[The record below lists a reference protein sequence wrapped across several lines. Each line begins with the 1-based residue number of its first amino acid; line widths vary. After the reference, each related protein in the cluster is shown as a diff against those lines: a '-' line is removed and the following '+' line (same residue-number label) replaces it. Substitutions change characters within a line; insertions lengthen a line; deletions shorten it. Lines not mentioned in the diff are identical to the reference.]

1 MATNSS
7 ENLTGLLRASGLSG
21 GDSLN
26 THMTSLADQLQ
37 QQQTIN
43 DALMQQTLAAMVQPA
58 SGGSGGGSS
67 GGMTGDS
74 GVTSILGAI
83 GSTLGGVLG
92 GGLGLAPLVSGIAG
106 LFGGG
111 DSSTPAA
118 LPTYMAPLP
127 INLDAGFSEG
137 GGGAFGV
144 DAAQGGTPRA
154 MTNSPS
160 SQITVQVQTMDSQS
174 FLDHSGDIALAVRQA
189 MLQSSV
195 LNDVIR
201 EV

>member
-1 MATNSS
+1 MANSP
-7 ENLTGLLRASGLSG
+7 ENLTSLLRASGLSG

-37 QQQTIN
+37 QQHSIN
-43 DALMQQTLAAMVQPA
+43 DALMQQTLAAMLQPA
-58 SGGSGGGSS
+58 SGGGSS
-67 GGMTGDS
+67 GGTGGD
-74 GVTSILGAI
+74 SILGTI
-83 GSTLGGVLG
+83 GSALGGVLG
-92 GGLGLAPLVSGIAG
+92 GGLGLAPLISGIAG

-111 DSSTPAA
+111 DSSAPAA
-118 LPTYMAPLP
+118 LPTYIAPLP

-144 DAAQGGTPRA
+144 DAAQGGAPRA
-154 MTNSPS
+154 MTSSPS
-160 SQITVQVQTMDSQS
+160 SQITVQVQAMDSQS

-189 MLQSSV
+189 MLQSGV

-201 EV
+201 EA

>member
-1 MATNSS
+1 MANSS
-7 ENLTGLLRASGLSG
+7 EGLTGLLRASGLTG

-26 THMTSLADQLQ
+26 AHMTSLADQLQ
-37 QQQTIN
+37 QQQSVN
-43 DALMQQTLAAMVQPA
+43 DALMQQTLAAMVQPEG
-58 SGGSGGGSS
+58 GGSGGGS
-67 GGMTGDS
+67 GGD
-74 GVTSILGAI
+74 SILGTI

-92 GGLGLAPLVSGIAG
+92 GGLGLAPLVSGLAG

-127 INLDAGFSEG
+127 IHLDAGFREG

-144 DAAQGGTPRA
+144 DTAQGGAPRA
-154 MTNSPS
+154 MSNSS
-160 SQITVQVQTMDSQS
+160 SPQITVQVQAMDSQS

-189 MLQSSV
+189 MLQSNV

>member
-1 MATNSS
+1 MANSPES
-7 ENLTGLLRASGLSG
+7 LTGLLRASGLGG
-21 GDSLN
+21 GDSID
-26 THMTSLADQLQ
+26 THMNSLSDQLQ
-37 QQQTIN
+37 EQQSIN

-58 SGGSGGGSS
+58 SGGGS
-67 GGMTGDS
+67 TGDS
-74 GVTSILGAI
+74 ILGTI

-92 GGLGLAPLVSGIAG
+92 GGLGLAPLISGIAG

-118 LPTYMAPLP
+118 IPTYMAPLP

-137 GGGAFGV
+137 GGGAYGV
-144 DAAQGGTPRA
+144 DSAQGGTPRA
-154 MTNSPS
+154 MTSSPS
-160 SQITVQVQTMDSQS
+160 SQITVQVQAMDSSS
-174 FLDHSGDIALAVRQA
+174 FLDHSQDIALAVRQA
-189 MLQSSV
+189 MLQSTV

>member
-7 ENLTGLLRASGLSG
+7 ESLTGLLRASGLSG

-58 SGGSGGGSS
+58 SGGGSS
-67 GGMTGDS
+67 GGD
-74 GVTSILGAI
+74 SILGTI
-83 GSTLGGVLG
+83 GSTLGGALG

-144 DAAQGGTPRA
+144 DAAQGGAPRA

-160 SQITVQVQTMDSQS
+160 SQITVQVQAMDSQS
-174 FLDHSGDIALAVRQA
+174 FLDRSGDIALAVRQA
-189 MLQSSV
+189 MLQSNV

>member
-1 MATNSS
+1 MTTNGPES
-7 ENLTGLLRASGLSG
+7 LAGLLRASGLRG

-26 THMTSLADQLQ
+26 THMISLADQLQ
-37 QQQTIN
+37 QQQSIN
-43 DALMQQTLAAMVQPA
+43 DTLMQQTLAAMVQPA
-58 SGGSGGGSS
+58 SGGSGGGS
-67 GGMTGDS
+67 GGE
-74 GVTSILGAI
+74 SILGTI
-83 GSTLGGVLG
+83 GGALGGVLG
-92 GGLGLAPLVSGIAG
+92 GGLGLAPLISGIAG

-111 DSSTPAA
+111 DSSAPGA

-127 INLDAGFSEG
+127 IHLDAGFSEG

-144 DAAQGGTPRA
+144 DAAQGGGPRA

-160 SQITVQVQTMDSQS
+160 QITVQVQAMDSQS

>member
-1 MATNSS
+1 MANSS
-7 ENLTGLLRASGLSG
+7 ESLTGLLRASGLSG

-43 DALMQQTLAAMVQPA
+43 DALMQQTLAVMVQPA
-58 SGGSGGGSS
+58 NGVSGGSG
-67 GGMTGDS
+67 DD
-74 GVTSILGAI
+74 SILGTI
-83 GSTLGGVLG
+83 GSSLGGVLG
-92 GGLGLAPLVSGIAG
+92 GGLGLAPLISGIAG

-111 DSSTPAA
+111 DSSAPAA
-118 LPTYMAPLP
+118 LPAYMAPLP
-127 INLDAGFSEG
+127 IHLDAGFSE

-144 DAAQGGTPRA
+144 DAAQGGAPRA
-154 MTNSPS
+154 KTNSS
-160 SQITVQVQTMDSQS
+160 STQITVQVQAMDSQS

-189 MLQSSV
+189 MLQSGV

>member
-1 MATNSS
+1 MANRS
-7 ENLTGLLRASGLSG
+7 ESLTGLLQASGLSG

-26 THMTSLADQLQ
+26 THMTSLSDQLQ
-37 QQQTIN
+37 QQQSIN
-43 DALMQQTLAAMVQPA
+43 DALMQQTLAAMAQP
-58 SGGSGGGSS
+58 SGGSGGGTS
-67 GGMTGDS
+67 GGTTGDS
-74 GVTSILGAI
+74 ILGTI
-83 GSTLGGVLG
+83 GSALGGVLG

-137 GGGAFGV
+137 GGGAYGV
-144 DAAQGGTPRA
+144 DTAQGGAPRA
-154 MTNSPS
+154 MTNSSSSS
-160 SQITVQVQTMDSQS
+160 SQITVQVQAMDSSS
-174 FLDHSGDIALAVRQA
+174 FLDHSQDIALAVRQA

-201 EV
+201 DV

>member
-1 MATNSS
+1 MANSS
-7 ENLTGLLRASGLSG
+7 ESLTGLLRASGLSG

-37 QQQTIN
+37 QQQSIN

-58 SGGSGGGSS
+58 SGGGSS
-67 GGMTGDS
+67 GGD
-74 GVTSILGAI
+74 SILGTI

-111 DSSTPAA
+111 DSGAPAA

-144 DAAQGGTPRA
+144 DAAQGGAPRA

-160 SQITVQVQTMDSQS
+160 SQITVQVQAMDSQS

>member
-1 MATNSS
+1 MANSP
-7 ENLTGLLRASGLSG
+7 EGLTGLLRASGLSG

-26 THMTSLADQLQ
+26 THMTSLSDQLQ
-37 QQQTIN
+37 QQQSIN

-58 SGGSGGGSS
+58 SGGSGGGS
-67 GGMTGDS
+67 TGDS
-74 GVTSILGAI
+74 ILGTI

-92 GGLGLAPLVSGIAG
+92 GGLGLAPLISGIAG

-137 GGGAFGV
+137 GGGAYGV
-144 DAAQGGTPRA
+144 DAAQGGAPRA

-160 SQITVQVQTMDSQS
+160 SQITVQVQAMDSSS
-174 FLDHSGDIALAVRQA
+174 FLDHSQDIALAVRQA

>member
-1 MATNSS
+1 MANSS
-7 ENLTGLLRASGLSG
+7 ESLTGLLRASGLTE

-37 QQQTIN
+37 QQQNMN
-43 DALMQQTLAAMVQPA
+43 DALMQQTLAAMVQPE
-58 SGGSGGGSS
+58 SDSGSS
-67 GGMTGDS
+67 RDS
-74 GVTSILGAI
+74 LLSTI

-92 GGLGLAPLVSGIAG
+92 AGFGLAPLVSGFAG

-111 DSSTPAA
+111 DSKAPEA

-127 INLDAGFSEG
+127 IHVNAGFSEG
-137 GGGAFGV
+137 GGGPFGV
-144 DAAQGGTPRA
+144 DAAQGSAPRA
-154 MTNSPS
+154 MTNSS
-160 SQITVQVQTMDSQS
+160 AAQITVQVHAMDSQS

>member
-1 MATNSS
+1 MANSPES
-7 ENLTGLLRASGLSG
+7 LMGLLRASGLNG

-26 THMTSLADQLQ
+26 THMTSLADQLR

-58 SGGSGGGSS
+58 SGGSSNGS
-67 GGMTGDS
+67 GGES
-74 GVTSILGAI
+74 GFDSILGTI

-92 GGLGLAPLVSGIAG
+92 GDLGLAPLVSNIAG

-118 LPTYMAPLP
+118 LPTYIAPLP

-137 GGGAFGV
+137 GGGPFGV

-160 SQITVQVQTMDSQS
+160 SQITVQVQAMDSQS

>member
-1 MATNSS
+1 MTTNGPES
-7 ENLTGLLRASGLSG
+7 LTGLLRASGLSG

-26 THMTSLADQLQ
+26 RHMTSLADQLQ
-37 QQQTIN
+37 QQHALN
-43 DALMQQTLAAMVQPA
+43 DALMQQTLAAMVQPE
-58 SGGSGGGSS
+58 SGGSGGGS
-67 GGMTGDS
+67 GGDS
-74 GVTSILGAI
+74 ILSMI

-92 GGLGLAPLVSGIAG
+92 GGLGLAPLVSGLAG

-118 LPTYMAPLP
+118 LPTYIAPSP
-127 INLDAGFSEG
+127 IHLDAGFREG

-144 DAAQGGTPRA
+144 DTAQGGAPRA
-154 MTNSPS
+154 MTNSSPP
-160 SQITVQVQTMDSQS
+160 QITVQVQAMDSQS

-189 MLQSSV
+189 MLQSTV

>member
-1 MATNSS
+1 MPSTD
-7 ENLTGLLRASGLSG
+7 
-21 GDSLN
+21 GD
-26 THMTSLADQLQ
+26 
-37 QQQTIN
+37 
-43 DALMQQTLAAMVQPA
+43 P
-58 SGGSGGGSS
+58 
-67 GGMTGDS
+67 
-74 GVTSILGAI
+74 GAP
-83 GSTLGGVLG
+83 T
-92 GGLGLAPLVSGIAG
+92 
-106 LFGGG
+106 
-111 DSSTPAA
+111 A

-144 DAAQGGTPRA
+144 DAAQGGAPRA

-160 SQITVQVQTMDSQS
+160 SQITVQVQAMDSQS

>member
-1 MATNSS
+1 MANSS
-7 ENLTGLLRASGLSG
+7 EGLTSLLRASGLGG

-37 QQQTIN
+37 QQQTY
-43 DALMQQTLAAMVQPA
+43 QRRSHAADVGGDGA
-58 SGGSGGGSS
+58 AGERWRVSGDRAAIRSWARSAVRSG
-67 GGMTGDS
+67 
-74 GVTSILGAI
+74 ACWAA
-83 GSTLGGVLG
+83 
-92 GGLGLAPLVSGIAG
+92 GLGWRRWFRVSRVC
-106 LFGGG
+106 FGGG
-111 DSSTPAA
+111 DSSAPAA

-144 DAAQGGTPRA
+144 DAAQGGAPRA
-154 MTNSPS
+154 MTNSS
-160 SQITVQVQTMDSQS
+160 SPQITVQVQAMDSQS

>member
-7 ENLTGLLRASGLSG
+7 ESLTGLLRASGLSG

-58 SGGSGGGSS
+58 SGGSGGGS
-67 GGMTGDS
+67 GGD
-74 GVTSILGAI
+74 SILGTI

-92 GGLGLAPLVSGIAG
+92 GGLGLAPLVSGLAG

-127 INLDAGFSEG
+127 INLNAGFSEG

-144 DAAQGGTPRA
+144 DAAQGGAPRA

-160 SQITVQVQTMDSQS
+160 SQITVQVQAMDSQS